1 MPIFILPEQLVFPS
15 PHLATQEG
23 ILAVGGDLSLKRL
36 LLAYSQGIF
45 PWFSDGEPLLWW
57 SPDPRLVLYPE
68 KLKVSKSLKKIIKQR
83 RFHITADTAFDRV
96 IKSCA
101 LVKRKNNEG
110 TWIVDEMI
118 KAYSLLHEAGFA
130 HSIEAWHQGE
140 LAGGLYGVSLGRCFF
155 GESMFTRVSN
165 ASKAAFVRL
174 TGYLNSLSFDL
185 IDCQVT
191 TKHLVSLGAKEIPR
205 SLFLNQLKES
215 LKLPTVKGKWTD
227 AFCEFI
233 IKETK

>member
-1 MPIFILPEQLVFPS
+1 MPIFILSEQLVFPA
-15 PHLATQEG
+15 PHFATPEG
-23 ILAVGGDLSLKRL
+23 LLAVGGDLSPERL

-68 KLKVSKSLKKIIKQR
+68 ELKVSKSLKKTIKR
-83 RFHITADTAFDRV
+83 GLFHITADTSFDRV
-96 IKSCA
+96 IKACA
-101 LVKRKNNEG
+101 LVKRNNNEG

-118 KAYSLLHEAGFA
+118 EAYSLLHEAGFA
-130 HSIEAWHQGE
+130 HSIEAWYQGE

-174 TGYLNSLSFDL
+174 VEYLNRFSFDF

-191 TKHLVSLGAKEIPR
+191 TKHLVSLGAREITR
-205 SLFLNQLKES
+205 SQFLGQLKKS
-215 LKLPTVKGKWTD
+215 LKLPAMEGKWTEL
-227 AFCEFI
+227 FS
-233 IKETK
+233 KRL